1 MSQGALTK
9 IKRAIISRLP
19 TGVKEFLRKGQ
30 ATFRLA
36 ALRIFSSNGFLASL
50 YFSLFSRRF
59 YGEHQAVLSGRLR
72 YYEDLKGGGRSSP
85 QLRRNIHRLEKG
97 LIMKPRR
104 PVFAEGFIL
113 ETVQAFDRARA
124 TPEYSAEELRW
135 AADVLDEY
143 FSVVS
148 DTTVI
153 KKARLAFAGPGDTPA
168 APDDGRQHR
177 SKPYPRSS
185 SPAPAMSFE
194 DLHSLFVRRRS
205 VRWYLQKPVQVELIV
220 KAIEA
225 AAQAPSAC
233 NRQAFRFIVATEPQ
247 WVSRIA
253 ECPGGAA
260 GFAQQLPA
268 IIVVVGDLSAYPFE
282 RDRHLIYID
291 ASLANMQLMLAAETL
306 GLSTCPINWPDIDSA
321 EQRIRELLKLPAHE
335 RVIMLIAIGYGDP
348 ESGVPYSQKKQ
359 GDLLVTKFS
368 PE

>member
-1 MSQGALTK
+1 MIRS
-9 IKRAIISRLP
+9 IIARLP
-19 TGVKEFLRKGQ
+19 PGVKDVLRKGL
-30 ATFRLA
+30 AIARLTV
-36 ALRIFSSNGFLASL
+36 LRIFSSNGFLASL

-59 YGEHQAVLSGRLR
+59 HGEHQAVLSGRLR
-72 YYEDLKGGGRSSP
+72 YYEDLQGGGTSSP
-85 QLRRNIHRLEKG
+85 LLRRNIHRLEKG
-97 LIMKPRR
+97 LVMKPRR
-104 PVFAEGFIL
+104 PVFDEDFIL

-124 TPEYSAEELRW
+124 TPEYSVEELRW
-135 AADVLDEY
+135 AADVLEEY

-153 KKARLAFAGPGDTPA
+153 KKARLAFAAPGDTPA

-205 VRWYLQKPVQVELIV
+205 VRWYLQKQVPAELIC
-220 KAIEA
+220 KAIDA

-233 NRQAFRFIVATEPQ
+233 NRQPFRFIVSMQQEWA
-247 WVSRIA
+247 SRIA
-253 ECPGGAA
+253 ECAGGTA
-260 GFAQQLPA
+260 GYSQQLPA

-291 ASLANMQLMLAAETL
+291 ASLATMQLMLAAETL
-306 GLSTCPINWPDIDSA
+306 GLSTCPINWPDVDSA

-335 RVIMLIAIGYGDP
+335 RVIMLVAIGYGDP
-348 ESGVPYSQKKQ
+348 ASGVPYSQKKQ
-359 GDLLVTKFS
+359 SDLLVTEFS